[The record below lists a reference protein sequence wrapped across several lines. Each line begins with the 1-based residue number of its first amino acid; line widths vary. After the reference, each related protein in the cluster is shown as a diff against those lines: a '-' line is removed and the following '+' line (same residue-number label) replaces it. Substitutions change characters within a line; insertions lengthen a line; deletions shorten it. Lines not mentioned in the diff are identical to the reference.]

1 MPQYFGENVLTPK
14 ILFNRTY
21 HTVHSRLQVENSM
34 LKDGHVNMQEI
45 EDSASFYGQ
54 DEEEEEE
61 EEEDEESDE
70 AV

>member
-1 MPQYFGENVLTPK
+1 
-14 ILFNRTY
+14 
-21 HTVHSRLQVENSM
+21 M

-54 DEEEEEE
+54 DEEEEED